1 MGSRVPERGEAAQVQ
16 RLRRPLG
23 GLGVTV
29 IELMV
34 AILIGAMLVM
44 VAAVSMR
51 EIGRVSVRSGSRL
64 VAATIR
70 YGYDRSRST
79 GRDHRLVFDLKTKG
93 EGGTTLTFEVA
104 KKGKQLMPRDL
115 DEAWRQHERFADGEE
130 DEERERA
137 AETTTIGGLSK
148 NLLALPR
155 PTGPQWTK
163 VKLRSKDA
171 IEKLA
176 KASLLVKSIYV
187 ARLDKEIEE
196 GKVALH
202 IWGGGFVER
211 AALYLSDG
219 KTAYTLVTY
228 PLTGRVKIHEGHY
241 DLHRD
246 ALRQDATGERIEDR

>member
-1 MGSRVPERGEAAQVQ
+1 
-16 RLRRPLG
+16 
-23 GLGVTV
+23 
-29 IELMV
+29 MV
-34 AILIGAMLVM
+34 AILIAALLVM

-51 EIGRVSVRSGSRL
+51 EMGRVTVRSGSRL

-70 YGYDRSRST
+70 YAYDRSRST

-93 EGGTTLTFEVA
+93 EGGTTLAFEVA
-104 KKGKQLMPRDL
+104 KKGKQLMPRTL
-115 DEAWRQHERFADGEE
+115 DEALEQHEKFAEGEE

-137 AETTTIGGLSK
+137 LETTTIGGLSK

-163 VKLRSKDA
+163 VKLRTKDA
-171 IEKLA
+171 TEKLA
-176 KASLLVKSIYV
+176 KASLLVQSIYV

-202 IWGGGFVER
+202 IWRGGVVER

-219 KTAYTLVTY
+219 KTTYTLVTY
-228 PLTGRVKIHEGHY
+228 PLTGRVKIHEGRF
-241 DLHRD
+241 DLSGQD
-246 ALRQDATGERIEDR
+246 LRQDATGERIEDR